1 MFPHH
6 NIHKYTWTSPDG
18 NTHNQ
23 IDHILI
29 GRRRHSSVLDI
40 RLFRAADCDTDH
52 YLVVAKIRERIAVNK
67 QGSHKFHMERFNLM
81 KLNEVE
87 GKEKHGVEV

>member
-6 NIHKYTWTSPDG
+6 NIHKHWTSPDG

-29 GRRRHSSVLDI
+29 DRRMHSSVLDI
-40 RLFRAADCDTDH
+40 RSFREADCDTDH
-52 YLVVAKIRERIAVNK
+52 YLLVAKIRERIAVNK
-67 QGSHKFHMERFNLM
+67 QGSQQISNG
-81 KLNEVE
+81 EVQSQ
-87 GKEKHGVEV
+87 EVKRSRR